1 MDAQVKE
8 RRDGPALYN
17 GIALEV
23 DEIVIAFNVL
33 RAAAKDIRGSFE
45 AKQDIPLKLACDDAA
60 KAAGQIATMA
70 SHLAG
75 VLTKHINRKV
85 RS

>member
-1 MDAQVKE
+1 MDAPVKE
-8 RRDGPALYN
+8 NRDAPPLYT

-33 RAAAKDIRGSFE
+33 RAATKEIRGSFE

-60 KAAGQIATMA
+60 RAAGQIKTMA
-70 SHLAG
+70 EHLAS
-75 VLTKHINRKV
+75 VLTRHINRKV